1 MASQIPVLHLH
12 LSQPSQSP
20 RSTEQRHRS
29 LGTNF
34 RDPVGLTP
42 NSILKMAL
50 DLGYLKREAGV
61 TFLSETETV
70 RIVIFL
76 FFIP

>member
-20 RSTEQRHRS
+20 RSTEQRHCS
-29 LGTNF
+29 LS
-34 RDPVGLTP
+34 DQQGLWNWCPP

-50 DLGYLKREAGV
+50 DLGYLKREEGV

-70 RIVIFL
+70 RIMIFL